1 MTDALARIATAALL
15 LALGVAVLLPAP
27 GWLALAATGGTSAS
41 RMQQVLDALP
51 SGGRALV
58 AFDPD
63 LGTYAE
69 IRPTVRVLLDDLD
82 QRGLRIAV
90 VSLTPEGRALAIAEL
105 ARIDAAPGGDGAL
118 ADLGFVS
125 GAEAAIVDLAEDPPS
140 ADALVVV
147 GGNDLGPR
155 SWVEQYLPRVPDLPA
170 IAIAPAV
177 LLPETRPYLA
187 SGQLDAALL
196 TPSDGAAFREAIGA
210 DGAGPPSV
218 ALFVGLV
225 IAIVVIGQALLSRL
239 ASVLRA
245 GRPREAT

>member
-1 MTDALARIATAALL
+1 MSSALARFAAAALL
-15 LALGVAVLLPAP
+15 LALGAAVLLPAP
-27 GWLALAATGGTSAS
+27 AWLTLAATGGTSVS
-41 RMQQVLDALP
+41 RMLEVVEAVP
-51 SGGRALV
+51 SGGRVLV

-69 IRPTVRVLLDDLD
+69 IRPTVRALIDELAGREV
-82 QRGLRIAV
+82 RIGI

-105 ARIDAAPGGDGAL
+105 ARIGGAPGADGTPN
-118 ADLGFVS
+118 DLGFVT
-125 GAEAAIVDLAEDPPS
+125 GAEAAIVDLAEDPPA

-147 GGNDLGPR
+147 GGNDIGPR

-170 IAIAPAV
+170 VAIAPGV

-196 TPSDGAAFREAIGA
+196 TPGDGAAFREAIGA
-210 DGAGPPSV
+210 DAAGPSPV
-218 ALFVGLV
+218 AVLVGLG
-225 IAIVVIGQALLSRL
+225 IAIIVIGQALLARV
-239 ASVLRA
+239 ASVVRS